1 MWPARGRRRG
11 RPRLDDLL
19 LRRRDRPGA
28 RWPNRRHAAAH
39 AARLIAVRGAFAPV
53 HPPTRAETVLVAPV
67 KRRHLVEE
75 RVAVADAYNV
85 REFFIRT
92 RGGVRWLGESRRYD
106 QELFF
111 HAQRPK
117 RGARW

>member
-1 MWPARGRRRG
+1 MWQARGRRRG
-11 RPRLDDLL
+11 RPRLDALL

-75 RVAVADAYNV
+75 RVAGAGANTL
-85 REFFIRT
+85 REILNP
-92 RGGVRWLGESRRYD
+92 RGG
-106 QELFF
+106 
-111 HAQRPK
+111 ARP
-117 RGARW
+117 GGGGYPPSNTGQSLQAH

>member
-75 RVAVADAYNV
+75 RVAGTGAYIL
-85 REFFIRT
+85 RELLNLR
-92 RGGVRWLGESRRYD
+92 RGDGRWGGD
-106 QELFF
+106 F
-111 HAQRPK
+111 
-117 RGARW
+117 AR

>member
-75 RVAVADAYNV
+75 RVAVAGGFIV
-85 REFFIRT
+85 RGVFIWAPGHLRM
-92 RGGVRWLGESRRYD
+92 GGGLSR
-106 QELFF
+106 
-111 HAQRPK
+111 
-117 RGARW
+117 

>member
-75 RVAVADAYNV
+75 RVAVAGAYIV
-85 REFFIRT
+85 REFFILT
-92 RGGVRWLGESRRYD
+92 RGDVRWCGDSRRYNKA
-106 QELFF
+106 LFLQ
-111 HAQRPK
+111 AQRRKP
-117 RGARW
+117 

>member
-75 RVAVADAYNV
+75 RVAVAGAY
-85 REFFIRT
+85 ID
-92 RGGVRWLGESRRYD
+92 RGYFHLG
-106 QELFF
+106 
-111 HAQRPK
+111 AGGRPWGG
-117 RGARW
+117 GARW